1 MKITDDTGIDMIS
14 EPYGT
19 PKIQTPDLFL
29 SDMRVILSVS
39 TSIKLMRMENG
50 LNLLDYGRLRKAGN
64 IVSYTHTGWTVND
77 TVL

>member
-1 MKITDDTGIDMIS
+1 MQICMYNQILKIYFS
-14 EPYGT
+14 
-19 PKIQTPDLFL
+19 FF

-64 IVSYTHTGWTVND
+64 IVSYTHTGWTDND
-77 TVL
+77 AVL

>member
-1 MKITDDTGIDMIS
+1 MYHNNANMYYQILKI
-14 EPYGT
+14 Y
-19 PKIQTPDLFL
+19 FFF

-77 TVL
+77 AVL

>member
-1 MKITDDTGIDMIS
+1 MIS
-14 EPYGT
+14 EPFGT
-19 PKIQTPDLFL
+19 PKIQTPDLKNKIFL

-77 TVL
+77 AVL

>member
-1 MKITDDTGIDMIS
+1 MYYQILKIDS
-14 EPYGT
+14 
-19 PKIQTPDLFL
+19 FFF

-64 IVSYTHTGWTVND
+64 IVSYTHTGWMFND
-77 TVL
+77 AVL

>member
-1 MKITDDTGIDMIS
+1 MNHTV
-14 EPYGT
+14 PQ
-19 PKIQTPDLFL
+19 IQTPDLKNKNKIFL

-77 TVL
+77 AVL